1 VLHPGWRAPFPRLR
15 TVDFDDQFCARRIE
29 IDEVGTNGFRAVELD
44 IGQRLATNVG
54 PQTLFGVGLTLKEV
68 AGEVF

>member
-1 VLHPGWRAPFPRLR
+1 MLR

-29 IDEVGTNGFRAVELD
+29 IDDVGTDGFLAVELD
-44 IGQRLATNVG
+44 IGQLLATNVG
-54 PQTLFGVGLTLKEV
+54 PQTLFGIGLTRAEV